1 MPCIGRFKS
10 INNFYM
16 FKLQFRHC
24 KIPELFA
31 KSTTKIGCTLLHKKL
46 DVQTKTLV
54 VLVVVEQGFSP
65 QQVNLQVEYNIF
77 IIYCKHFSEGWLF
90 SVQIPTEHLQNK
102 GRKNVICSKWS
113 SLELCTRL
121 YMKVNDNIFII
132 GNIQCF
138 FYTNDMT
145 LVS

>member
-46 DVQTKTLV
+46 DVQTKNTCSTCSSGTRILTTA
-54 VLVVVEQGFSP
+54 GKI
-65 QQVNLQVEYNIF
+65 YNIF
-77 IIYCKHFSEGWLF
+77 NIYCKHFSEGWLF
-90 SVQIPTEHLQNK
+90 NVQIPIEHLQNK
-102 GRKNVICSKWS
+102 GRKNVICRKWS

-138 FYTNDMT
+138 LYINDMP